1 MKLKSFNF
9 FNSLL
14 IFYLCFLP
22 LKSEDKIDI
31 WGQKD
36 KKKNTE
42 INQKTTEEK
51 KQKLNSS
58 TIQTIEVNQS
68 IEIKDGSLQSNK
80 DEAKVF
86 GIYDPAENDFD
97 LNMWS
102 ATKADDVKASLKRL
116 EKITLSKTA
125 NQILEKIILS
135 FSYPPQG
142 MSEQEFAD
150 LKIKWII
157 KNKRTDLIESFLK
170 QNEDFEQK

>member
-1 MKLKSFNF
+1 MK
-9 FNSLL
+9 
-14 IFYLCFLP
+14 
-22 LKSEDKIDI
+22 
-31 WGQKD
+31 
-36 KKKNTE
+36 T
-42 INQKTTEEK
+42 
-51 KQKLNSS
+51 S

-116 EKITLSKTA
+116 DKITLSKTA

-142 MSEQEFAD
+142 MR
-150 LKIKWII
+150 
-157 KNKRTDLIESFLK
+157 NKSLQI
-170 QNEDFEQK
+170 